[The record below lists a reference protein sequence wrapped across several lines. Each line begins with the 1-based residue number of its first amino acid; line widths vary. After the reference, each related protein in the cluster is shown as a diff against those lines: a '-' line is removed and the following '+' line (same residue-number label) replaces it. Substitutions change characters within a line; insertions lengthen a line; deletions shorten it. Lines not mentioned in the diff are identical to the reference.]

1 MDDRQTAAVAALAEG
16 KTIEEASND
25 AGRSSRT
32 VMKWLEDLDF
42 QAAVIRG
49 LRALALLTLAQ
60 YLKHG
65 TDPKAGQA
73 ALATLRWL
81 GAGKPGKPPKDPK
94 EPAGEEET
102 DIGEFSK
109 DQLRRVEGDG

>member
-1 MDDRQTAAVAALAEG
+1 MDDRQTAAVAALAAG
-16 KTIEEASND
+16 KTIEEAAND
-25 AGRSSRT
+25 SGRSPRT
-32 VMKWLEDLDF
+32 VMKWLEDLEF

-65 TDPKAGQA
+65 ADPKAGQA

-81 GAGKPGKPPKDPK
+81 GAGKPRSARKA
-94 EPAGEEET
+94 ESVVEEET
-102 DIGEFSK
+102 DLGEFSEE
-109 DQLRRVEGDG
+109 QLSRLKGDG